1 MKQNYKNS
9 KYIVWLYDINSKEYS
24 IIKKYLPEEH
34 FKVLD
39 IANDYTKF
47 FELKNKHIL
56 EKPDVVICDIE
67 SKIDSKIIEALY
79 NAHCGLAKI
88 STKKIDIP
96 LGNNFELSDDEIEIE
111 KNKKITKMTKSEL
124 SINRIIDMCQMSNIG
139 KLQKI
144 TNLQAAETY
153 NNINI
158 NKQLEKG
165 NSLENISKEYLFKL
179 ANTLNNF
186 IEFKDNYTAGHCE
199 RVATYSEALGIAL
212 GMNENQIEDL
222 ILAANLHDIG
232 KIALPDAVIT
242 KTGKLNDLEF
252 NLMKKHVELG
262 TLLLPN
268 NALGYLKDSIR
279 AHHEK
284 YDGTGYPDGLKG
296 NEIPFYAQILAIAD
310 SFDAMTSQRSYNKV
324 KSAEAAFTDLLRNS
338 KPYGEKIDGIIE
350 EEKVTVKSNNEI
362 DVEIIEKK
370 KKDLICFGI
379 HYNPELVNKFIE
391 VIRGSKTIMSNLN
404 EIKKIADE
412 IRKEA
417 LQREELEVLQ
427 NKKKHELQ
435 LVKKGDVKNG

>member
-1 MKQNYKNS
+1 
-9 KYIVWLYDINSKEYS
+9 
-24 IIKKYLPEEH
+24 
-34 FKVLD
+34 
-39 IANDYTKF
+39 
-47 FELKNKHIL
+47 
-56 EKPDVVICDIE
+56 
-67 SKIDSKIIEALY
+67 
-79 NAHCGLAKI
+79 
-88 STKKIDIP
+88 
-96 LGNNFELSDDEIEIE
+96 
-111 KNKKITKMTKSEL
+111 
-124 SINRIIDMCQMSNIG
+124 
-139 KLQKI
+139 
-144 TNLQAAETY
+144 
-153 NNINI
+153 
-158 NKQLEKG
+158 
-165 NSLENISKEYLFKL
+165 
-179 ANTLNNF
+179 
-186 IEFKDNYTAGHCE
+186 
-199 RVATYSEALGIAL
+199 
-212 GMNENQIEDL
+212 MNENQIEDL
-222 ILAANLHDIG
+222 ILVASLHDIG

-412 IRKEA
+412 VRKEA

>member
-9 KYIVWLYDINSKEYS
+9 KYIVWLYDINSREYLT
-24 IIKKYLPEEH
+24 IKKYLPEEH
-34 FKVLD
+34 FEVLD

-67 SKIDSKIIEALY
+67 SKIDNKIIEALY
-79 NAHCGLAKI
+79 NAHCGLAKV

-96 LGNNFELSDDEIEIE
+96 LGNSFELSDEEIEIR
-111 KNKKITKMTKSEL
+111 KNKKYIKMTKSEL
-124 SINRIIDMCQMSNIG
+124 SINKIIDMCQMSNIG

-144 TNLQAAETY
+144 TNLQATETY
-153 NNINI
+153 SNINV
-158 NKQLEKG
+158 NEKLEKG
-165 NSLENISKEYLFKL
+165 SSFENISKEYLFKL

-212 GMNENQIEDL
+212 GLDEKQIEDL

-232 KIALPDAVIT
+232 KIALPDAAIT

-262 TLLLPN
+262 TLLLPSN
-268 NALGYLKDSIR
+268 SLGYLKESIR

-296 NEIPFYAQILAIAD
+296 NEIPQFAQILAIAD

-324 KSAEAAFTDLLRNS
+324 KSAYEAFDDLKRHT
-338 KPYGEKIDGIIE
+338 KPYGVEDGLG
-350 EEKVTVKSNNEI
+350 V
-362 DVEIIEKK
+362 
-370 KKDLICFGI
+370 F
-379 HYNPELVNKFIE
+379 YNPEYVDKFIK
-391 VIRGSKTIMSNLN
+391 VISESKTIMENLDKAKKQADLNYQYKEDQENKNIN
-404 EIKKIADE
+404 ENIEKEENKNIK
-412 IRKEA
+412 
-417 LQREELEVLQ
+417 
-427 NKKKHELQ
+427 
-435 LVKKGDVKNG
+435 LVKKGDIKNG

>member
-34 FKVLD
+34 FEVLD

-67 SKIDSKIIEALY
+67 SKIDSKIIEVLY
-79 NAHCGLAKI
+79 NARCGLAKV

-96 LGNNFELSDDEIEIE
+96 LGNNFELSNEEIEIE
-111 KNKKITKMTKSEL
+111 KNKKNVKLTKSEL
-124 SINRIIDMCQMSNIG
+124 SINKIIDMCQMSNIG

-144 TNLQAAETY
+144 TNIQASETY
-153 NNINI
+153 SNINI
-158 NKQLEKG
+158 NEKIEKG
-165 NSLENISKEYLFKL
+165 NSIENISKEYLFKL

-199 RVATYSEALGIAL
+199 RVATYSEALGLAL
-212 GMNENQIEDL
+212 GMDDNQIEDL

-242 KTGKLNDLEF
+242 KTSRLDDLEF

-262 TLLLPN
+262 TLLLPS
-268 NALGYLKDSIR
+268 NALGYLNDSIR

-296 NEIPFYAQILAIAD
+296 DEIPLFAQILAIAD

-324 KSAEAAFTDLLRNS
+324 KSAYEAFDDLKRHT
-338 KPYGEKIDGIIE
+338 KPYGVDNGLG
-350 EEKVTVKSNNEI
+350 V
-362 DVEIIEKK
+362 
-370 KKDLICFGI
+370 F
-379 HYNPELVNKFIE
+379 YNPKLVDKFIK
-391 VIRGSKTIMSNLN
+391 VINESKTIMDNL
-404 EIKKIADE
+404 EKEKRKADINTQKME
-412 IRKEA
+412 NNKEKS
-417 LQREELEVLQ
+417 EV
-427 NKKKHELQ
+427 Q